1 MAVVATRL
9 DAHLASSPEASGFD
23 LIPFAALVG
32 GDFLVLDYG
41 AGAQAQPAVSVWHHQ
56 TSDAFAP
63 DTSPVAASFAG
74 FMRTLP

>member
-1 MAVVATRL
+1 MVATRL
-9 DAHLASSPEASGFD
+9 DAHLARSPEASGFD

-41 AGAQAQPAVSVWHHQ
+41 AGAQAEPAVSVWHHQ

-63 DTSPVAASFAG
+63 DISPVPASFVGVLCAV
-74 FMRTLP
+74 P